1 MHRLVLVGG
10 LAFILTG
17 ATPLAGQQA
26 SQTRPAGPRAA
37 GAPSAPPAPWRAAMP
52 PVLPGTTERAFST
65 IQGNAL
71 DSANSALP
79 NGIVRL
85 RDVRFG
91 RIVDLQVTDQSG
103 LFTFRTV
110 DPGSYV
116 VELIGASES
125 VMAASQVLHASAGDV
140 VSAVVKLPFRAPPLS
155 AMFGET
161 SQAGALA
168 MLVST
173 AASSGILSVVAPGT
187 PVSPQ

>member
-26 SQTRPAGPRAA
+26 SRTRPAGPRAVNA
-37 GAPSAPPAPWRAAMP
+37 PGATPAPWRAATP
-52 PVLPGTTERAFST
+52 PVLPGTTERAFAT

-71 DSANSALP
+71 DSADNALP

-103 LFTFRTV
+103 LFAFRTV

-116 VELIGASES
+116 V
-125 VMAASQVLHASAGDV
+125 
-140 VSAVVKLPFRAPPLS
+140 
-155 AMFGET
+155 
-161 SQAGALA
+161 
-168 MLVST
+168 
-173 AASSGILSVVAPGT
+173 
-187 PVSPQ
+187 

>member
-1 MHRLVLVGG
+1 
-10 LAFILTG
+10 
-17 ATPLAGQQA
+17 
-26 SQTRPAGPRAA
+26 
-37 GAPSAPPAPWRAAMP
+37 
-52 PVLPGTTERAFST
+52 VLPGTTERAFST

-71 DSANSALP
+71 DSASSALP

-91 RIVDLQVTDQSG
+91 RIVDRQVTDQSG

-125 VMAASQVLHASAGDV
+125 VVAASQVLHASAGDV
-140 VSAVVKLPFRAPPLS
+140 VSAVVKVPFRAPPL
-155 AMFGET
+155 AALFGEN

-173 AASSGILSVVAPGT
+173 AASSGILSVVASGT

>member
-1 MHRLVLVGG
+1 
-10 LAFILTG
+10 
-17 ATPLAGQQA
+17 
-26 SQTRPAGPRAA
+26 
-37 GAPSAPPAPWRAAMP
+37 MP